1 MSILQTIVNAWKVAD
16 LRKKVLFTAFI
27 IVLFR
32 IGANIPVPFINASA
46 IQYFFDTNAS
56 AGLLGY
62 LNMLSGNALAT
73 GTVFALTIQ
82 PYINASIIV
91 QLLAIAIPY
100 FERLQKEGGEEGK
113 KKLNAITRYLT
124 IAIGVIQAVGYYVT
138 LKQYQA
144 LEAFTGFSNV
154 LSIGVI
160 VITLVAGSML
170 VMWLGECID
179 ERGIGNG
186 ISMILFASIVA
197 RGPDFVSYLIS
208 AKWYVSVI
216 IVVLAVV
223 MFGLI
228 VFVDNAERRIPVQYA
243 KRQMGRRM
251 YGGQNTHLPIK
262 VAMTG
267 VMPIIFASSIVSLV
281 PTILAFCGVSEKNF
295 WVRFFAADGVFYPVA
310 LFVLIIAF
318 SYFYT
323 QITFDPI
330 EVSNRIKSQGGTIAG
345 IRHGKPTS
353 DFIKSVLNKV
363 TLVGALFLGVIAVLP
378 VVAGPHLIQ
387 HVLTWFNS
395 GINVGTWQINVSQLT
410 STFTFGGTTLLILVG
425 VVLETFREL
434 EAQLTMRNYKGFL

>member
-91 QLLAIAIPY
+91 QLLTIAIPY

-113 KKLNAITRYLT
+113 KKINAITRYLT

-144 LEAFTGFSNV
+144 LEVFTGFSNV

-160 VITLVAGSML
+160 VVTLVAGSML

-197 RGPDFVSYLIS
+197 RGPDFVSFLIS

-267 VMPIIFASSIVSLV
+267 VMPIIFAYAIVNL
-281 PTILAFCGVSEKNF
+281 PATIGMFFPNSGYAEFIKNYF
-295 WVRFFAADGVFYPVA
+295 GQTSAAYMIITFI
-310 LFVLIIAF
+310 LIIAF
-318 SYFYT
+318 NYFYISIQYNT
-323 QITFDPI
+323 VEIA
-330 EVSNRIKSQGGTIAG
+330 NNIKNNGGTIPG
-345 IRHGKPTS
+345 IRPGKPSS
-353 DFIKSVLNKV
+353 DFIHKVVNRV
-363 TLVGALFLGVIAVLP
+363 TLFGAIFLGFIAIAPYILQIFLP
-378 VVAGPHLIQ
+378 NSAGIGL
-387 HVLTWFNS
+387 
-395 GINVGTWQINVSQLT
+395 
-410 STFTFGGTTLLILVG
+410 GGTSMMILVS
-425 VVLETFREL
+425 VSLETVKQL
-434 EAQLTMRNYKGFL
+434 ESQMLMRHYKGFLE